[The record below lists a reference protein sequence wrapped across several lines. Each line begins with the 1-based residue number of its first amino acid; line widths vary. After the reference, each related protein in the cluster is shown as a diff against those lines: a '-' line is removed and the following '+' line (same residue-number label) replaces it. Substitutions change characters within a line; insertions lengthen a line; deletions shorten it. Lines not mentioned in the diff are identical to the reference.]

1 CTPSQ
6 EQDQPG
12 AAHAAALLSQEALTH
27 ELPDHVDV
35 GAPNQGKE
43 MSDMLN
49 VVCELLNRLEKL
61 RELLSY
67 KDNELFTLRT
77 KILNYEDQL
86 RAVSHSKKMRE
97 EGIKALIHA
106 DR

>member
-1 CTPSQ
+1 
-6 EQDQPG
+6 
-12 AAHAAALLSQEALTH
+12 
-27 ELPDHVDV
+27 
-35 GAPNQGKE
+35 
-43 MSDMLN
+43 MLN

-106 DR
+106 DRQRIHAIKAIRSYTGMGLKEARDFVDRELASK